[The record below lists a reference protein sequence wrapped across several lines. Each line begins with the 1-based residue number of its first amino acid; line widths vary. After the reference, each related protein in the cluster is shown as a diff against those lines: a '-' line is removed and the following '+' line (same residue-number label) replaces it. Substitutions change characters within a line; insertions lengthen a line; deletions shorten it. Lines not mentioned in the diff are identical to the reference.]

1 VKVRGTILTKD
12 EVLAGL
18 TDLIRD
24 RESLIDPTDEDENNI
39 FQHDIEVLKSALE
52 LMVGRHSIYLYID
65 LSGS

>member
-1 VKVRGTILTKD
+1 MTRD

-24 RESLIDPTDEDENNI
+24 RESLINPTDQDENNV

>member
-1 VKVRGTILTKD
+1 LTKD

>member
-1 VKVRGTILTKD
+1 MTRD

-24 RESLIDPTDEDENNI
+24 RESLINPTDEDENNI
-39 FQHDIEVLKSALE
+39 FQHDIEVLKTALE
-52 LMVGRHSIYLYID
+52 LMVGRHNIYLYID